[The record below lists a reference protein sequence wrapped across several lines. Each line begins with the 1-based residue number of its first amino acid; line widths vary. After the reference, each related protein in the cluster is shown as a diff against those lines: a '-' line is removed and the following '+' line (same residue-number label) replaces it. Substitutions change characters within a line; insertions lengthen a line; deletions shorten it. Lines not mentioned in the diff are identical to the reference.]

1 MAVWANPPCVVH
13 SWRDDS
19 RKWNV
24 LIVQEEVAILLVGIP
39 TIPVLDGIL
48 IGVEVIKVVHET
60 LEIHDRR
67 ELALEIAEI
76 ILYFGSSVRQRC
88 VDGLGG

>member
-13 SWRDDS
+13 SWRDNS

-24 LIVQEEVAILLVGIP
+24 LIVQEVAILLVGIP

-48 IGVEVIKVVHET
+48 IGVEVIKVVYET
-60 LEIHDRR
+60 LEIHYARQ
-67 ELALEIAEI
+67 LALDVAEI
-76 ILYFGSSVRQRC
+76 NL
-88 VDGLGG
+88 